1 MLHVSLS
8 SGISGTYNSACL
20 AAQQLRE
27 RYPERRIRVID
38 SLAASAGYGLL
49 MEYLADLRD
58 AGLTF
63 DELADWAEAH
73 KLNVHH
79 WFFSSDLTSF
89 IRGGRISK
97 ASGVLGT
104 ALKIC
109 PLMNVDNTGH
119 LIPREKIRTKKRAI
133 AQMVK
138 TCMEHIDDGAAYTG
152 KVCMSQSACRADAEA
167 VADALVEQMPQLAGK
182 IDINDIGTV
191 IGSHTGPGTV
201 ALFFMGDARVD

>member
-63 DELADWAEAH
+63 DELADWQR
-73 KLNVHH
+73 LINSM
-79 WFFSSDLTSF
+79 FIIGSS
-89 IRGGRISK
+89 
-97 ASGVLGT
+97 
-104 ALKIC
+104 
-109 PLMNVDNTGH
+109 
-119 LIPREKIRTKKRAI
+119 RAI
-133 AQMVK
+133 
-138 TCMEHIDDGAAYTG
+138 
-152 KVCMSQSACRADAEA
+152 
-167 VADALVEQMPQLAGK
+167 
-182 IDINDIGTV
+182 
-191 IGSHTGPGTV
+191 
-201 ALFFMGDARVD
+201 

>member
-58 AGLTF
+58 AGSTF
-63 DELADWAEAH
+63 DELVDWAEAH

-104 ALKIC
+104 ALKYLSAHERGQHG
-109 PLMNVDNTGH
+109 PFDSA
-119 LIPREKIRTKKRAI
+119 REDSHQKRAI

>member
-1 MLHVSLS
+1 MSSFMLSCESTADRTAAFFAEHDIAYICFHYEVDGKTYLDDLYQSTTSERFFASIAAGAQPKTSQVGTGEYIDFWEPSLKEGKDVLHVSLS

-58 AGLTF
+58 AGSTF
-63 DELADWAEAH
+63 DELADWAEVH

-89 IRGGRISK
+89 IRGGRI
-97 ASGVLGT
+97 
-104 ALKIC
+104 
-109 PLMNVDNTGH
+109 
-119 LIPREKIRTKKRAI
+119 
-133 AQMVK
+133 
-138 TCMEHIDDGAAYTG
+138 
-152 KVCMSQSACRADAEA
+152 
-167 VADALVEQMPQLAGK
+167 
-182 IDINDIGTV
+182 
-191 IGSHTGPGTV
+191 
-201 ALFFMGDARVD
+201 